1 MTETKKECFGVLDK
15 VFPMGEDGLRE
26 TVTTCFDCP
35 HKVACLQ
42 AALATKEGLMFRSE
56 ILDRAPASGLAGK
69 IKRWSE
75 KKQLN
80 RLLKEKQGK
89 VK

>member
-1 MTETKKECFGVLDK
+1 MKETKKECFGILDK

-35 HKVACLQ
+35 QKVPCLK
-42 AALATKEGLMFRSE
+42 AALRTEEGLMFRNE
-56 ILDRAPASGLAGK
+56 ILDRAPAGGLAGR

-75 KKQLN
+75 KKRLN
-80 RLLKEKQGK
+80 QLLKEKQRK
-89 VK
+89 AK

>member
-1 MTETKKECFGVLDK
+1 MTETKKECFGILDK

-26 TVTTCFDCP
+26 TVTSCFDCP
-35 HKVACLQ
+35 SKVACLR
-42 AALATKEGLMFRSE
+42 AALATEEGLMFRSG
-56 ILDRAPASGLAGK
+56 ILDREPASGLAGK

-75 KKQLN
+75 KKQLD
-80 RLLKEKQGK
+80 RLMKEKHGR

>member
-1 MTETKKECFGVLDK
+1 MTETKKECFGILDK

-35 HKVACLQ
+35 EKVDCLRV
-42 AALATKEGLMFRSE
+42 ALATKEGLMFRSK
-56 ILDRAPASGLAGK
+56 ILDRAPAGGLAGR
-69 IKRWSE
+69 IRRWSE
-75 KKQLN
+75 KKQLS